1 MITRK
6 LSPALVDDPRDF
18 GRVAVLLG
26 GDSAEREI
34 SLLTGRAVLDAL
46 KRLGVDARAV
56 DTGEDALPKLLAGGF
71 DRAWVAL
78 HGRGGEDGSIQ
89 GALEHLGIP
98 YTGSGVLGSA
108 LAMDKL
114 RTKMLLEGN
123 GLATP
128 RYRVLNTEA
137 DCREALGEL
146 GLPLIIK
153 PAHEG
158 SSVGLCKA
166 NDEAQMLAGWRAAS
180 DLDSCVF
187 AEQWIEGEEYTA
199 AVLQGQVLPIIRIE
213 TDNTFYDYQAK
224 YFSDDTRY
232 FCPSGLDSQRE
243 DEFASLALTAFQ
255 AVGASGWGRVDFLL
269 ADEGPLFLEVNT
281 VPGMTSHSL
290 VPMAARAAGADFDE
304 LVWRILET
312 SLPARGR
319 EVSP

>member
-6 LSPALVDDPRDF
+6 LPPPQVTDPRAF

-26 GDSAEREI
+26 GNSAEREI

-56 DTGEDALPKLLAGGF
+56 DTAEDALPKLLAGGF
-71 DRAWVAL
+71 DRAWIAL

-128 RYRVLNTEA
+128 AYRVLDCEA
-137 DCREALGEL
+137 DCRAALDDL

-158 SSVGLCKA
+158 SSVGLCKVD
-166 NDEAQMLAGWRAAS
+166 DEVQMLAGWRAAS
-180 DLDSCVF
+180 ELDSCVF
-187 AEQWIEGEEYTA
+187 AEQWIAGEEYTA
-199 AVLQGQVLPIIRIE
+199 GILQGQVLPLIRIE

-232 FCPSGLDSQRE
+232 FCPSGLDSHRE
-243 DEFASLALTAFQ
+243 DEFGRLALTAFE
-255 AVGASGWGRVDFLL
+255 AVDARGWGRVDFLL
-269 ADEGPLFLEVNT
+269 ADDQPLFLEVNT
-281 VPGMTSHSL
+281 VPGMTAHSL
-290 VPMAARAAGADFDE
+290 VPMAASAAGSGFED

-312 SLPARGR
+312 SLPAGGR
-319 EVSP
+319 ELSP